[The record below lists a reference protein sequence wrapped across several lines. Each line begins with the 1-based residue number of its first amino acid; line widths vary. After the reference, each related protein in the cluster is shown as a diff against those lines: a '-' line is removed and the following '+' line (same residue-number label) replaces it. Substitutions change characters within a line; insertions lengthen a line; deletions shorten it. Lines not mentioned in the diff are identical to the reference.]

1 MTGLTSAHQALFP
14 TLGSVW
20 GSGHSLLSCLGS
32 SWTHRSQTY
41 LPFGKGVYS
50 GHAQERRGACGTLG
64 SSNKVPS
71 ILGWLSG
78 RDQIRTLLSEAP
90 PTKPAMA
97 VHCLSISMSALVG
110 SPTCT
115 HGFKYSFPSLL
126 LSLQDI
132 VVNPYYTELLCLACR
147 VVSECV
153 QGPCLLLW

>member
-1 MTGLTSAHQALFP
+1 M
-14 TLGSVW
+14 
-20 GSGHSLLSCLGS
+20 SGD
-32 SWTHRSQTY
+32 Q
-41 LPFGKGVYS
+41 
-50 GHAQERRGACGTLG
+50 GTLYFLASDPVEHTG
-64 SSNKVPS
+64 VRRIYPLEKVCTQAMHKREEEPVA
-71 ILGWLSG
+71 LWGAPTRCFLSWG
-78 RDQIRTLLSEAP
+78 DFLEEIRSELLLSEAP

-153 QGPCLLLW
+153 QGP